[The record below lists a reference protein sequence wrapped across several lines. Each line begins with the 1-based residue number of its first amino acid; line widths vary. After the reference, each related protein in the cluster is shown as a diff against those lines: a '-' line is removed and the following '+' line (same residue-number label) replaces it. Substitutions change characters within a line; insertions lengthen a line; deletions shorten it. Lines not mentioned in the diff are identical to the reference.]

1 LRGIPALNAAVTETP
16 IFNAINSAKQNAA
29 AEIAPLLPAPDADE
43 LAFEIG
49 LWLSGLESFLSVRN
63 HSFAEE
69 SRQKA
74 ALRDWAREF
83 RLTHST
89 LLRCSRLLFQLGKT
103 MRDKEVSTD
112 EIDLDFE
119 VESFTEQRFEIESD
133 EIQKLS
139 QTLKNSILLNEGLL
153 RAAPLKF
160 GEWTAWSNSLY
171 ENLKSV
177 KAFDKFVENAERQGE
192 KFLPEVLQHL
202 FEFKPLPL
210 ALKSDL
216 SLILPRFGKILKW
229 LSVIDR
235 MLKQDEP
242 LKPSLLIFSGIHEQ
256 IQEMM
261 SYVNNRL
268 LRFSDENDALFG
280 ALDGAS
286 YTASIE
292 LRKVYQHELAGLAEI
307 RQTPLVYAKI
317 ETAYSLLNDSFQQ
330 TLLTF
335 AQLIE
340 PNIEPTRL
348 FPNFQSKLRQ
358 SIILRQN
365 LWQAFQSVKK
375 AEQNPEKPQLE
386 VLYRE
391 LTEFLNTTLHFLF
404 YKDMETVER
413 FIEEVLITNDKKD
426 LVPILHRFGAY
437 LETLFGQINMRA
449 VLANDP
455 FEYPADKK

>member
-1 LRGIPALNAAVTETP
+1 MNAAVIETTTFNPLNMGTENVETVEMVP
-16 IFNAINSAKQNAA
+16 V
-29 AEIAPLLPAPDADE
+29 LPAPDADA

-49 LWLSGLESFLSVRN
+49 LWLSGLENFLSVRN

-74 ALRDWAREF
+74 ASRDWAREF

-89 LLRCSRLLFQLGKT
+89 LLLCSRLTFQLSKT
-103 MRDKEVSTD
+103 LREKEDSAD

-119 VESFTEQRFEIESD
+119 VESFTQQSFDINSE

-139 QTLKNSILLNEGLL
+139 QVLKNCILLNEGLL

-160 GEWTAWSNSLY
+160 GEWTAWSSLLY
-171 ENLKSV
+171 EKLKSV
-177 KAFDKFVENAERQGE
+177 TAFDKFVESAEKQGE
-192 KFLPEVLQHL
+192 KFLPEVLQDL
-202 FEFKPLPL
+202 LATKPLPL
-210 ALKSDL
+210 ALESDL
-216 SLILPRFGKILKW
+216 RLILPRFGKILKW
-229 LSVIDR
+229 LSVIDK

-242 LKPSLLIFSGIHEQ
+242 LKPSLLIFAGIHEQ

-268 LRFSDENDALFG
+268 LRLSDEDDALFG
-280 ALDGAS
+280 SLDGAG

-292 LRKVYQHELAGLAEI
+292 LRKVYQHELAGLAEV

-340 PNIEPTRL
+340 PGIEPTKL
-348 FPNFQSKLRQ
+348 FPNFQSKFKQ

-365 LWQAFQSVKK
+365 LWNAFQIVKQ
-375 AEQNPEKPQLE
+375 AEHQPEKPQLE
-386 VLYRE
+386 NLHRE
-391 LTEFLNTTLHFLF
+391 LNDFLNTTLHLLF

-413 FIEEVLITNDKKD
+413 FIEEVLVTTDNKD

-449 VLANDP
+449 ILSGHP
-455 FEYPADKK
+455 FEENKGQQ